1 MCMLKDVNEV
11 TAAHTNPSN
20 LVKKMCR
27 VEWLGQTIASTL
39 WMMSVF
45 AYGIEVLGDWLQ
57 ILAASAWLIA
67 NIAALSKTDSTAA
80 KS

>member
-1 MCMLKDVNEV
+1 MLKDVNEPA
-11 TAAHTNPSN
+11 AAHTNKSS
-20 LVKKMCR
+20 LMKKMCR
-27 VEWLGQTIASTL
+27 VEWLGQTIASIL

-67 NIAALSKTDSTAA
+67 NIAALPKTDSTAA